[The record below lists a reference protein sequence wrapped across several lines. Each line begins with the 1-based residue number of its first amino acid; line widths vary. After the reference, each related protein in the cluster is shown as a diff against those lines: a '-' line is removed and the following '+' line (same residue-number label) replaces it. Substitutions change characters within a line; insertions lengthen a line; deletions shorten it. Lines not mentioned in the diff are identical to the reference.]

1 MHLGKLA
8 VACCVALAALSL
20 RAEAGFRVRDSEGAL
35 HTFEEW
41 RGHQAIVLFFVE
53 TDCPIANGYVP
64 EMNRIREAYRAR
76 GVLFFAVQADA
87 GAPDAAVARYAKEYR
102 YSFPMLIDSHQVLVR
117 MADATIV
124 PQAAVFTPDG
134 RRLYLGRIDN
144 RVEDFG
150 NQRYQATAAD
160 LRQALD
166 AVLAGKHP
174 PHPTT
179 KSIGCAI
186 TRVQEATK

>member
-1 MHLGKLA
+1 M
-8 VACCVALAALSL
+8 ACSMTMAALSAQAPAGL
-20 RAEAGFRVRDSEGAL
+20 RLVDTAGAV

-41 RGHQAIVLFFVE
+41 RGHQAIFLFFVA
-53 TDCPIANGYVP
+53 TDCPVANSYVP
-64 EMNRIREAYRAR
+64 EMNRIRQDYTAR
-76 GVLFFAVQADA
+76 GVLFLAVQADTA
-87 GAPDAAVARYAKEYR
+87 IPDAAVAQYAKEYR
-102 YSFPMLIDSHQVLVR
+102 YGFPMLLDPHQELVR

-124 PQAAVFTPDG
+124 PQAAIFTPDG

-150 NQRYQATAAD
+150 KQRYQATAAD

-166 AVLAGKHP
+166 AVLAGRQP
-174 PHPTT
+174 PHSTT

-186 TRVQEATK
+186 TRLPEATK

>member
-1 MHLGKLA
+1 MHSGELA
-8 VACCVALAALSL
+8 VACCLAFAAVSL
-20 RAEAGFRVRDSEGAL
+20 QAEPRFRLRDTVGAV
-35 HTFEEW
+35 HTPEEW
-41 RGHQAIVLFFVE
+41 HGHAAIVLFFVT
-53 TDCPIANGYVP
+53 TDCPIANSYVP
-64 EMNRIREAYRAR
+64 EMNRIREAYQAR
-76 GVLFFAVQADA
+76 GVLIFAVQADTSVR
-87 GAPDAAVARYAKEYR
+87 DAAVAQYAREYR
-102 YSFPMLIDSHQVLVR
+102 YSFPLLIDPRQELVR
-117 MADATIV
+117 LADATIV

-166 AVLAGKHP
+166 AVLAGKQP
-174 PHPTT
+174 PHSTT

-186 TRVQEATK
+186 TRAQEAKN